1 MFQYS
6 LEVSRST
13 SIVSEPIY
21 IDLSSTDGSSAVF
34 PCDVDMDQILRG
46 GQQGGQD
53 YPDIIGFA
61 QPKNSVYLV
70 KSMGSFYREIDF
82 TKERQNVFVF
92 GDFWDIALVHHQ
104 ILMDALSE
112 RRKKLNLFTSI

>member
-21 IDLSSTDGSSAVF
+21 IDLSSTDGNSAVF

-53 YPDIIGFA
+53 YQDYD
-61 QPKNSVYLV
+61 QQTLDT
-70 KSMGSFYREIDF
+70 SFKVLWYKDSQELNPSF
-82 TKERQNVFVF
+82 MEA
-92 GDFWDIALVHHQ
+92 ALV
-104 ILMDALSE
+104 MSE
-112 RRKKLNLFTSI
+112 TEVKF

>member
-21 IDLSSTDGSSAVF
+21 IDLSSTTGFSAVF

-46 GQQGGQD
+46 GQQQGGQD
-53 YPDIIGFA
+53 YPDYE
-61 QPKNSVYLV
+61 QQTLDT
-70 KSMGSFYREIDF
+70 SFKVLWYKDSQELNPSF
-82 TKERQNVFVF
+82 MEA
-92 GDFWDIALVHHQ
+92 ALV
-104 ILMDALSE
+104 MSE
-112 RRKKLNLFTSI
+112 TEVKMKF

>member
-1 MFQYS
+1 MKLQDWFNCPIFQYS

-46 GQQGGQD
+46 GQQQGGQD
-53 YPDIIGFA
+53 YPDYD
-61 QPKNSVYLV
+61 QQSLDT
-70 KSMGSFYREIDF
+70 SFQVSWYKDSQELNLNF
-82 TKERQNVFVF
+82 MEA
-92 GDFWDIALVHHQ
+92 ALV
-104 ILMDALSE
+104 MSE
-112 RRKKLNLFTSI
+112 TEVRT

>member
-1 MFQYS
+1 MLINSQNKKRLQDWFNCAMFQYS

-46 GQQGGQD
+46 GQD
-53 YPDIIGFA
+53 YPDYE
-61 QPKNSVYLV
+61 QQSLDT
-70 KSMGSFYREIDF
+70 SFQVSWYKDSQELNLNF
-82 TKERQNVFVF
+82 MEA
-92 GDFWDIALVHHQ
+92 ALV
-104 ILMDALSE
+104 MSE
-112 RRKKLNLFTSI
+112 TEVRT